1 MHFHFPSFLLGLLFG
16 VILIVVLISLIFR
29 RCIQDDERLF
39 SRQKLLDDYIAD
51 DRSLK

>member
-16 VILIVVLISLIFR
+16 LILIVVLISLIFR
-29 RCIQDDERLF
+29 WCVKDDERLF
-39 SRQKLLDDYIAD
+39 SRQKLVDDYIPN